1 MVGRFFF
8 FSSFLCAFIDYLYLC
23 SRNEIFDLLRM
34 NGFTATAMAYRAMVV
49 VNGLQITTTNTTSAQ
64 LAWIKLVVNSL
75 QITTTYTFAE
85 DLEMTVAVVNSLQ
98 ITTTYTN
105 QPPTK
110 YKCYVVNSLQITTTY
125 PTSRSCS
132 FHSLLWIA
140 YRLYALTPILCNDL
154 DPQGLWI
161 AHRLLPLTPSLV
173 RYSIAQS
180 CEWLADY
187 YQQHPTMHLDRG
199 CGVVNSSRITTINT
213 GRYQGKLSQA
223 IVNDSQIIC
232 TYTFLT
238 HRAPAGGLW
247 MAYRLRP
254 LTPLIKQSNV
264 NSLQITI
271 INTLSPSAVRSR
283 IVVNS
288 LQITITYTA
297 TAMAYRAMVV
307 VNGLQITVRYT
318 WEHQGSRGTIVVN
331 GLQIATINTWWYDP

>member
-1 MVGRFFF
+1 M
-8 FSSFLCAFIDYLYLC
+8 LWI
-23 SRNEIFDLLRM
+23 
-34 NGFTATAMAYRAMVV
+34 AYRLRPLTPAPWQWHRGCRLWMARR
-49 VNGLQITTTNTTSAQ
+49 LLPDT
-64 LAWIKLVVNSL
+64 
-75 QITTTYTFAE
+75 
-85 DLEMTVAVVNSLQ
+85 
-98 ITTTYTN
+98 
-105 QPPTK
+105 
-110 YKCYVVNSLQITTTY
+110 

-140 YRLYALTPILCNDL
+140 YRLYALTPILCTDL

-161 AHRLLPLTPSLV
+161 VYRLLPLTPSLV

-199 CGVVNSSRITTINT
+199 CGVVNGLQINTINT

-254 LTPLIKQSNV
+254 LTPLIKQSNKV
-264 NSLQITI
+264 SELW
-271 INTLSPSAVRSR
+271 
-283 IVVNS
+283 
-288 LQITITYTA
+288 
-297 TAMAYRAMVV
+297 MAYR
-307 VNGLQITVRYT
+307 LLSLTPI
-318 WEHQGSRGTIVVN
+318 
-331 GLQIATINTWWYDP
+331 